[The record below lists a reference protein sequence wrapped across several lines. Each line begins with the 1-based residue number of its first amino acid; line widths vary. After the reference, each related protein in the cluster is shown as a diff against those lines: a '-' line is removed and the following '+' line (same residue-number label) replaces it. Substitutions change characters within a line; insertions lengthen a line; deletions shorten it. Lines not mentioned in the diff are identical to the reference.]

1 MIVDKFLNPI
11 CKFPRLEVA
20 TARKEQRIDINVK
33 PHGPRNN
40 KRKKKLQ
47 GHICK
52 GPKGDKKKL
61 HGHICKGQKNL
72 DHFFIYVC
80 HRGHVNFPCIVLIL
94 SDVSEETITLL
105 RSSL

>member
-40 KRKKKLQ
+40 KRKDGKGTKRSSWAYLQ
-47 GHICK
+47 GT
-52 GPKGDKKKL
+52 KK
-61 HGHICKGQKNL
+61 N
-72 DHFFIYVC
+72 
-80 HRGHVNFPCIVLIL
+80 
-94 SDVSEETITLL
+94 
-105 RSSL
+105 

>member
-72 DHFFIYVC
+72 DNFSIYAC
-80 HRGHVNFPCIVLIL
+80 HPCAGAMLIVNFLCMF
-94 SDVSEETITLL
+94 
-105 RSSL
+105 

>member
-1 MIVDKFLNPI
+1 MIVDKFLNPK

-40 KRKKKLQ
+40 ERKKKLQ

-61 HGHICKGQKNL
+61 MGIFARDKKKL
-72 DHFFIYVC
+72 DHIILAQEHANLF
-80 HRGHVNFPCIVLIL
+80 CITLIL
-94 SDVSEETITLL
+94 SDVSEETISLL
-105 RSSL
+105 RSGL